1 MSVPTYTKAGVKATT
16 AAKLPKGIFDLEV
29 TSHELL
35 KQAYTAYMSNSRTV
49 NAHTLKRGEV
59 SGGGRKPWKQ
69 KGTGR
74 ARFGSIR
81 VPIWRGGGITFGPTG
96 NENFT
101 KELPV
106 KTKRQAIRQALSVK
120 NDVIS
125 VIDEIDFKDGK
136 VAPVAALLSKLGAT
150 KKVLIVV
157 DAKDEMSVRATRNLA
172 DVKVTQ
178 ARYLNVYDLLNADS
192 VIITAKSLDIIAEW
206 LAPTSAAATGK
217 TAKETK

>member
-1 MSVPTYTKAGVKATT
+1 MSIPTYTKAGAKATT

-29 TSHELL
+29 TNHELL

-125 VIDEIDFKDGK
+125 VIDSFDFKDGK
-136 VAPVAALLSKLGAT
+136 VAPVAALLNKLGAT
-150 KKVLIVV
+150 KKVLIIV
-157 DAKDEMSVRATRNLA
+157 DVKDDMSVRATRNLQ